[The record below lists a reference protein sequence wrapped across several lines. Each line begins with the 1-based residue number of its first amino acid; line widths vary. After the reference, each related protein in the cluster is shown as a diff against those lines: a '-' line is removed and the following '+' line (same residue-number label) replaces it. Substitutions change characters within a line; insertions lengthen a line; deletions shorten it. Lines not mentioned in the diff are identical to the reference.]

1 MIKIILSCFLVL
13 FFLLP
18 GTMLSARKLG
28 STDIRIIFS
37 LARALTRNRHRKSPR
52 TKSRRRDKSP
62 PSSTRYRQPVTRS
75 SLTRKD
81 IEFLIRHYSR
91 KHGFDPR
98 FIKAVVTIESNFD
111 SSCLSGAGAMGLMQL
126 MPLTARQLGVKNPW
140 NPVHNIAGGVKYL
153 AQLRNSFNDNEL
165 LLAAYNAGPG
175 NVRKYN
181 GIPPFKETRRYV
193 KKVLAAYR
201 QYCQDG

>member
-1 MIKIILSCFLVL
+1 
-13 FFLLP
+13 
-18 GTMLSARKLG
+18 
-28 STDIRIIFS
+28 
-37 LARALTRNRHRKSPR
+37 
-52 TKSRRRDKSP
+52 
-62 PSSTRYRQPVTRS
+62 
-75 SLTRKD
+75 
-81 IEFLIRHYSR
+81 
-91 KHGFDPR
+91 
-98 FIKAVVTIESNFD
+98 
-111 SSCLSGAGAMGLMQL
+111 MGLMQL
-126 MPLTARQLGVKNPW
+126 MPATARQLGVKNPW

-201 QYCQDG
+201 QYCQEG